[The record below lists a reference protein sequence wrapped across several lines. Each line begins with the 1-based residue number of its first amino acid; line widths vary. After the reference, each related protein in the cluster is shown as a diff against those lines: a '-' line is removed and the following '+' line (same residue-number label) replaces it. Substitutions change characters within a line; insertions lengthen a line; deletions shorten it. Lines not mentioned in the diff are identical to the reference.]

1 MGEWPPARGRL
12 GVPRVKTAVPR
23 LSARHIARPRLLEA
37 LDAATPGQ
45 LVLVSAPAGY
55 GKTLLLAEWAAHD
68 PTRTAWVALDE
79 DDNDDRR
86 FWSAVLTALTSCPVV
101 PEAHDLRGFPV
112 PARPSHDHE
121 FVAGVLEA
129 IEAMP
134 AALRLVLDDVHE
146 LTATDPLH
154 GLGTLVRDHPR
165 GFQVV
170 LAGRSDP
177 PLPLGRLRLDGRLCE
192 VRAGELRF
200 SVAEADAMFAVAEIP
215 VRPDQVRELVA
226 QTEGWAAGL
235 RLASLSMRGADPDVF
250 VADLVANSRA
260 VSDYLVSEILDRLPR
275 ADRELLAAVSVCDR
289 LSASLAAALSGR
301 ADAGEVLDVLEHET
315 SLVISSGEGR
325 VYYRV
330 HPLLRSHL
338 LADLRRRRPDLV
350 TELHRRAAAWFADR
364 DQPVAA
370 LTHARRAADTTL
382 VTALLRRHA
391 LPLIGNGRLRA
402 VREALRWLVGRGHDD
417 DVWLAMVGVLVDLQT
432 GGVRAARAHLDRAD
446 HLWPADPPPD
456 LVALRDRVV
465 AGIAVSD
472 GDLDAMMAATEEIAT
487 TGAADPEL
495 AVMGRL
501 GRALALAT
509 AGRAG
514 EALRIAQ
521 PALDQARELGLGLLV
536 AHGLAVLAVIAAGT
550 GEYRRMTEL
559 AEHADRDVS
568 PGTEWV
574 ATSGA
579 ATTAMLRS
587 FGALLRADP
596 GRCLELVGKALSFAD
611 QGSPPDLM
619 SATCLAVRGAARVD
633 LGQRLDG
640 LQDLRSARGAAA
652 ASGRAGPAL
661 IAMVALLEHRAAA
674 LLGRHDLARAV
685 SGWADGALGDAG
697 EVALLRAWQLS
708 EVGRYRS
715 AHAEIAPLLDGS
727 RPLLTPWALID
738 ACVVECRLALHTLH
752 TSRARSS
759 LSRALELTESMDARR
774 PLATAPPDVVDLLV
788 RHLGSFGALDA
799 TARRVLAARHALGID
814 HSTVALTDRER
825 TVLNLLPSQRS
836 FDEIARDL
844 TVSHSTVKTH
854 VRAIYSKLDAGSR
867 REAVDIARRHGL
879 LLPEG

>member
-23 LSARHIARPRLLEA
+23 LSARHVSRPRLLDA
-37 LDAATPGQ
+37 LDAAAPGQ

-55 GKTLLLAEWAAHD
+55 GKTLLLAEWAAHN

-101 PEAHDLRGFPV
+101 PEAHDLRGFAV

-121 FVAGVLEA
+121 FVAAVLEA
-129 IEAMP
+129 VEAMP

-170 LAGRSDP
+170 VAGRSDP
-177 PLPLGRLRLDGRLCE
+177 PLPLGRLRLNGRLCE

-200 SVAEADAMFAVAEIP
+200 SVAEADAMFAAAEIP
-215 VRPDQVRELVA
+215 VRSDQVRQLVA

-260 VSDYLVSEILDRLPR
+260 VSDYLVTEILDRLPR
-275 ADRELLAAVSVCDR
+275 GARELLASVSVCDR
-289 LSASLAAALSGR
+289 LSASLATALSGR
-301 ADAGEVLDVLEHET
+301 PDAGEVLDVLEHET

-370 LTHARRAADTTL
+370 LAHARRAADTTL

-391 LPLIGNGRLRA
+391 LPLVGNGRLRA
-402 VREALRWLVGRGHDD
+402 VREALAWLVGRGHDD
-417 DVWLAMVGVLVDLQT
+417 DVRLAMVGVLVDLQV
-432 GGVRAARAHLDRAD
+432 GDVRAARAHLDRAD
-446 HLWPADPPPD
+446 DLWPADPPPD
-456 LVALRDRVV
+456 VVALRNRVV
-465 AGIAVSD
+465 AGIAASD
-472 GDLDAMMAATEEIAT
+472 GDVDAMLAATEEIAT
-487 TGAADPEL
+487 TDTADPEL

-501 GRALALAT
+501 GRALALAM
-509 AGRAG
+509 AGRRG

-521 PALDQARELGLGLLV
+521 PALDQARELGQGLLV
-536 AHGLAVLAVIAAGT
+536 AHGLAVLALIAAGT

-559 AEHADRDVS
+559 AEHADRDVP
-568 PGTEWV
+568 PGTEWA

-579 ATTAMLRS
+579 AVTAMLRS
-587 FGALLRADP
+587 LGALLRADS

-611 QGSPPDLM
+611 PGSPPDLM
-619 SATCLAVRGAARVD
+619 SAMCLAVRGAARVD
-633 LGQRLDG
+633 VGHRLDG
-640 LQDLRSARGAAA
+640 LKDLRSARGVA
-652 ASGRAGPAL
+652 ASGHAGPAL
-661 IAMVALLEHRAAA
+661 IAVVALLEHRAASLA
-674 LLGRHDLARAV
+674 GRHDLARTV

-708 EVGRYRS
+708 ELGRHRS
-715 AHAEIAPLLDGS
+715 AHAELAPLLDGS

-738 ACVVECRLALHTLH
+738 ACVVECRLALRTLH
-752 TSRARSS
+752 TSRARGS
-759 LSRALELTESMDARR
+759 LSRALELTEAMDARR

-788 RHLGSFGALDA
+788 RHLGSFGALDP

-814 HSTVALTDRER
+814 RSTVALTGRER
-825 TVLNLLPSQRS
+825 AVLNLLPSQRS